1 MHKAVAG
8 GEIGANGEFYK
19 GGQFVADDPKTVK
32 GENKWLFESKEGC
45 SVWYHA
51 NFFWQKDEEWNE
63 AAHKY
68 ETKRITVGHYSG
80 DVKPEDLRFY
90 GYLLSLYLDN
100 ISARLSKQEF
110 VDLYFACYPQFRNT
124 RGWFVPSG
132 MTTAECATITEADV
146 PAFEAKIDAAIA
158 AHGIITTKQY
168 CDEKEAARKAA
179 IVSKHIGT
187 PGEKME
193 LDVEVT
199 ATIPF
204 ESDYGAGT
212 VYKFVDGDGN
222 ELVWMTSANLV
233 KEVLENGLND
243 YAETGDK
250 LRIKF
255 TVKGHDTYC
264 DVPQTK
270 IFRVKAVSGHNV
282 LEEIVSLGP
291 KAASFKSATVKR
303 QIPIGLV
310 KALLAA
316 YPNREWGDGDVTAVK
331 EFCRVGYGWDE
342 IVDNFKH
349 EVGSQTHT

>member
-1 MHKAVAG
+1 MAHNAKAG

-32 GENKWLFESKEGC
+32 GENKWFFESKEGC

-51 NFFWQKDEEWNE
+51 NFFWQEDAEWNE

-68 ETKRITVGHYSG
+68 ETKRITVGHYSD
-80 DVKPEDLRFY
+80 DVKPEDFRFY

-110 VDLYFACYPQFRNT
+110 VDLYFSCYPQFRNT

-132 MTTAECATITEADV
+132 KTTAECATITEADV
-146 PAFEAKIDAAIA
+146 PALVAKMDAAIA
-158 AHGIITTKQY
+158 AHDIITTKAY
-168 CDEKEAARKAA
+168 VEAKEAKRKAA

-193 LDVEVT
+193 REVEMT
-199 ATIPF
+199 AAIPF
-204 ESDYGAGT
+204 ESDFGGGT
-212 VYKFVDGDGN
+212 VYKFKDTEGN
-222 ELVWMTSANLV
+222 ELVWMTSSAL
-233 KEVLENGLND
+233 KTGKDEDGYD
-243 YAETGDK
+243 TYADVGEK

-270 IFRVKAVSGHNV
+270 IFRVKVVSDD
-282 LEEIVSLGP
+282 
-291 KAASFKSATVKR
+291 K
-303 QIPIGLV
+303 
-310 KALLAA
+310 
-316 YPNREWGDGDVTAVK
+316 
-331 EFCRVGYGWDE
+331 
-342 IVDNFKH
+342 
-349 EVGSQTHT
+349 